1 MNTKQ
6 EAQQFPAW
14 AGQPPVIADNE
25 ITETI
30 EADIVV
36 VGSGNAGVLAAT
48 AAAFAGASV
57 SVIEQQS
64 RERLHMY
71 GLADVG
77 TLNSNWAKER
87 GVPHIDESEFIAE
100 WQHRTQN
107 RSDPLLIRQFAYHS
121 GEMLDWLMSLMSPM
135 LTGRLQISNYPCPF
149 QRYDG
154 EVSGYRTWAGTC
166 ELHNWDTGVRQVIAQ
181 AEAKGAKWYWENTA
195 VVLRQ
200 ENGRVVGCIAK
211 TKDGKYIHYAAKKGV
226 ILCTGDFGANHDMY
240 VHFHQEIVM
249 QFESMGL
256 PTDKLR
262 TMMGRD
268 GIGQRMA
275 VWAGGSMEPGPYA
288 CIYPTAGA
296 PAKGVDA
303 NLASWNGGGG
313 RAADF
318 QGTSFLR
325 LDADGRRYCDEGI
338 MGIYGILHRTYRRG
352 GGLSVAV
359 FDSQWFEY
367 VQSQCHEHF
376 MPYKNDLLWAEKTK
390 VLLAEAV
397 EAGKKGIGNG
407 RGKESNLFAAN
418 TIGELADALGY
429 QGAAKKTFVE
439 SVERYNQM
447 CKQGKD
453 ADFGKDPKLLLAVD
467 KPPYYAL
474 KTVLTQP
481 DTGLVG
487 LNGVI
492 TDENQA
498 VLGKDFKPIPG
509 LFASG
514 TCGGGKFFLQYSSVM
529 SGMAVGMAMTFGMLA
544 GRHVASL

>member
-1 MNTKQ
+1 MKK
-6 EAQQFPAW
+6 ESSVAQAFPDW
-14 AGQPPVIADNE
+14 AGQPPVIADSE
-25 ITETI
+25 IAETI
-30 EADIVV
+30 TSDVVV

-48 AAAFAGASV
+48 AAAFAGATV

-64 RERLHMY
+64 RERYQMY

-77 TLNSNWAKER
+77 SINSQWAANN
-87 GVPHIDESEFIAE
+87 GVPRVDEAEFIAE

-107 RSDPLLIRQFAYHS
+107 RSDPRLIKQFAYHS
-121 GEMLDWLMSLMSPM
+121 GEMLDWLLSLMSPM
-135 LTGRLQISNYPCPF
+135 LVGRLNTSNYPCPF
-149 QRYDG
+149 QLYDG
-154 EVSGYRTWAGTC
+154 EVSGFKTWAGTC
-166 ELHNWDTGVRQVIAQ
+166 ELHNWNTGVHQVIAH
-181 AEAKGAKWYWENTA
+181 AEAKGAKWYWENSA

-200 ENGRVVGCIAK
+200 ENGRVTGCIAK
-211 TKDGKYIHYAAKKGV
+211 TKDGRYVNYAAKKGV

-256 PTDKLR
+256 DTSKLR
-262 TMMGRD
+262 TAMGRD

-288 CIYPTAGA
+288 CVYPTAGG
-296 PAKGVDA
+296 PATGIDQ
-303 NLASWNGGGG
+303 NLAEWNGGGSAG
-313 RAADF
+313 GF

-325 LDADGRRYCDEGI
+325 VNAEGKRYCDEGI
-338 MGIYGILHRTYRRG
+338 MGIYGILHRTYRNG
-352 GGLSVAV
+352 GGTTYSI
-359 FDSQWFEY
+359 FDSQWFNY
-367 VQSQCHEHF
+367 VQRQCHEHF
-376 MPYKNDLLWAEKTK
+376 MPYKNELLWAERTK
-390 VLLAEAV
+390 VVLAKAL
-397 EAGKKGIGNG
+397 EAGRKGVGTG
-407 RGKESNLFAAN
+407 RGKEPNLFAAQ
-418 TIGELADALGY
+418 TLPELADHLGLK
-429 QGAAKKTFVE
+429 GEAKKNLID
-439 SVERYNQM
+439 SVERYNEM
-447 CKQGKD
+447 CRQGRD

-467 KPPYYAL
+467 QPPYYAI
-474 KTVLTQP
+474 KTVQVRP

-514 TCGGGKFFLQYSSVM
+514 TCGGGKFFMQYSSVT
-529 SGMAVGMAMTFGMLA
+529 SGLCIGTAMTFGMLV

>member
-1 MNTKQ
+1 MEPATEKC
-6 EAQQFPAW
+6 FPAW
-14 AGQPPVIADNE
+14 AGQPPVIAENE
-25 ITETI
+25 ISETI
-30 EADIVV
+30 AADVVV

-64 RERLHMY
+64 CERLHMY

-77 TLNSNWAKER
+77 TLNSKWAESN
-87 GVPHIDESEFIAE
+87 GVPHIDEAEFIAE

-107 RSDPLLIRQFAYHS
+107 RSDPRLIAQFAYHS
-121 GEMLDWLMSLMSPM
+121 GEMLDWLLSMMSPM
-135 LTGRLQISNYPCPF
+135 LTGRLQVSNYPCPF

-154 EVSGYRTWAGTC
+154 EVSGFKTWAGTC
-166 ELHNWDTGVRQVIAQ
+166 ELHNWDVGVRQVIAQ
-181 AEAKGAKWYWENTA
+181 AEAKGAAWYWENSA
-195 VVLRQ
+195 VVLTKQ
-200 ENGRVVGCIAK
+200 DGRVTGCIAK
-211 TKDGKYIHYAAKKGV
+211 TKDGRFVHYTAKKGV
-226 ILCTGDFGANHDMY
+226 ILCTGDFGANHEMY

-256 PTDKLR
+256 DTGKLR

-296 PAKGVDA
+296 PAHGVDA
-303 NLASWNGGGG
+303 NLADWNGGGQTAG
-313 RAADF
+313 F

-325 LDADGRRYCDEGI
+325 LNDKGQRYCDEGI
-338 MGIYGILHRTYRRG
+338 MGIYGILHRTYRNG
-352 GGLSVAV
+352 GGLTVSV
-359 FDSQWFEY
+359 FDAQWFDY

-390 VLLAEAV
+390 VALAKAL
-397 EAGKKGIGNG
+397 EAGKQGIGNG

-418 TIGELADALGY
+418 SLPELADALGFK
-429 QGAAKKTFVE
+429 GEEKKNFLA
-439 SVERYNQM
+439 SIERYNEM
-447 CKQGKD
+447 CRQGKD
-453 ADFGKDPKLLLAVD
+453 TDFGKDPKLLLPVD
-467 KPPYYAL
+467 QPPFYGL
-474 KTVLTQP
+474 KTILTQP

-498 VLGKDFKPIPG
+498 VLGKNFKPIPG

-514 TCGGGKFFLQYSSVM
+514 TCGGGKFFLQYPSVM
-529 SGMAVGMAMTFGMLA
+529 AGMAVGSAMTFGMLA
-544 GRHVASL
+544 GRHVAGL